1 MLTREQKEQ
10 FDRDGY
16 LIIPDFFDPEPLV
29 KRAQELVNQFNP
41 KEHHLTK
48 FTTSDDNHIGNQYFL
63 GSDTF

>member
-16 LIIPDFFDPEPLV
+16 LIIPDFIDPEPLV